1 MSYES
6 PITIIYEEIQS
17 QIEDGMLKA
26 VQNVGFNVNK
36 IELQKA
42 LMYDRKQ
49 YSQGFED
56 GKKYAEQEL
65 IRRIKELLE

>member
-6 PITIIYEEIQS
+6 PITMIYEEIQT
-17 QIEDGMLKA
+17 QIEDGMIKA
-26 VQNVGFNVNK
+26 VQSVGFDVNK

-56 GKKYAEQEL
+56 GKKFAVQEMTRL
-65 IRRIKELLE
+65 IKEI